1 MIDMKKENLL
11 SVENLKVHFVG
22 EEKVSRAVDG
32 VTYEVGKGEI
42 VCLVGE
48 SGCGKT
54 VSALAVLGLVP
65 IPPGTI
71 PDGRIIFKGQ
81 DLLQFEEKQMESVRG
96 REISMVFQEPMTSLN
111 PVFTIGDQI
120 DEVLATHEKAG
131 KDEARK
137 RTVKLLRDVGIPSPE
152 QRVNDYPHN
161 LSGGQRQRVMIA
173 MALACGPDLVVADEP
188 TTALDVT
195 VQAQIL
201 QLFRDLQKERG
212 MAVLLITHNLGVVA
226 EIAERIYVMYAG
238 VMAETGTVEQIFRE
252 PRHPYTM
259 GLLAALP
266 GRSRKGKPLYSIP
279 GSVPDPAYKPD
290 GCPFHPR
297 CPYVEDACRKKFPE
311 MCDFGDG
318 HNARCPVVQRLWKEN
333 ALPEKNR
340 HLGFAREKESAQP

>member
-1 MIDMKKENLL
+1 MIDMKKETLL
-11 SVENLKVHFVG
+11 SVENLKVHFIG

-32 VTYEVGKGEI
+32 VTYQVDNEEI

-65 IPPGTI
+65 VPPGTI

-81 DLLQFEEKQMESVRG
+81 DLLQFEENQMESVRG

-131 KDEARK
+131 KEEARK
-137 RTVKLLRDVGIPSPE
+137 RTVKLLKDVGIPSPE

-173 MALACGPDLVVADEP
+173 MALACGPDLIIADEP

-252 PRHPYTM
+252 PFHPYTM
-259 GLLAALP
+259 DCWPPCPEGPGRASRCTASPEASPTRPTSPTAVRFTPAALT
-266 GRSRKGKPLYSIP
+266 SRMLAGNNSPKCAISITATM
-279 GSVPDPAYKPD
+279 PA
-290 GCPFHPR
+290 
-297 CPYVEDACRKKFPE
+297 
-311 MCDFGDG
+311 
-318 HNARCPVVQRLWKEN
+318 AR
-333 ALPEKNR
+333 
-340 HLGFAREKESAQP
+340 